1 MKLQQLRDD
10 GREIH
15 DMGTRTATPEDGMYS
30 ILKYELGFGG
40 HVVSLTPQGMVVRTN
55 VLGKVDTTHVIF
67 DNEEEHELMATMLY
81 HWCRASKSVEDDKEL
96 IDNFMKITK
105 GNPFMVVHGG
115 QVILGASKVQRTL
128 LGCLGL
134 ESKPDVVAKLK
145 DMDGKDVVALAELV
159 SEGYT
164 WEAALSLV
172 E

>member
-1 MKLQQLRDD
+1 MKLQHLRDD
-10 GREIH
+10 GYEIH
-15 DMGTRTATPEDGMYS
+15 EMSTRTATPEDGVYT

-55 VLGKVDTTHVIF
+55 VLGKVDTTHVTF
-67 DNEEEHELMATMLY
+67 DNEEEHKLMATMLY

-96 IDNFMKITK
+96 IDHFMKVTK
-105 GNPFMVVHGG
+105 GNPFMIVHGEPI
-115 QVILGASKVQRTL
+115 ILGASKVQRTL

-134 ESKPDVVAKLK
+134 ASKPDVVAKLK
-145 DMDGKDVVALAELV
+145 DMDGQDVVALAELV
-159 SEGYT
+159 REGHT